1 MQRNLTRLLSAVLL
15 SLAASAAM
23 AQGTDPAGTAPA
35 AETTEAPAI
44 AADERTDDRFC
55 LRATGSRIVERANA
69 RGVRRCTVAS
79 GRVYSRDDLDRAG
92 GAVDIADAL
101 RRLDPSIR

>member
-1 MQRNLTRLLSAVLL
+1 MQRILTRSLSAALL
-15 SLAASAAM
+15 SLAASVAM
-23 AQGTDPAGTAPA
+23 AQDAPSADVAPSATTDQPVAST
-35 AETTEAPAI
+35 
-44 AADERTDDRFC
+44 ADERTDDRYC

-92 GAVDIADAL
+92 LGGDLAETL
-101 RRLDPSIR
+101 RRLDTSIR

>member
-1 MQRNLTRLLSAVLL
+1 MQRLPTRSLTAVLL
-15 SLAASAAM
+15 SMAASAAF
-23 AQGTDPAGTAPA
+23 AQGAPSTDVAPSA
-35 AETTEAPAI
+35 AALQPVAST
-44 AADERTDDRFC
+44 ADERTDDRHC

-92 GAVDIADAL
+92 MGGDLAETL
-101 RRLDPSIR
+101 RRLDTSIR

>member
-1 MQRNLTRLLSAVLL
+1 MQRIQTRLTTAVLL

-23 AQGTDPAGTAPA
+23 AQGAPVADPAPVAAPA
-35 AETTEAPAI
+35 DAAAV
-44 AADERTDDRFC
+44 AADERTDDRHC

-69 RGVRRCTVAS
+69 RGERRCTVAS

-92 GAVDIADAL
+92 MGGDLAETL
-101 RRLDPSIR
+101 RRLDTSIR

>member
-1 MQRNLTRLLSAVLL
+1 MHRIQTRSITVLLL

-23 AQGTDPAGTAPA
+23 AQGAPVADPAPVAAPTDTAA
-35 AETTEAPAI
+35 A
-44 AADERTDDRFC
+44 AADERTDDRYC

-92 GAVDIADAL
+92 MGGDLAETL
-101 RRLDPSIR
+101 RRLD